1 MSLKKIPV
9 LAWSPAIWLR
19 CSVSVVIQRLG
30 QSSTCKVSQSSYFI
44 SLTKIEGMSGK
55 ETFKKIEIQHFLK
68 VFLCDIISMFYKRNI
83 TFQKPYAMN
92 YYQDVE
98 PLPKRW
104 TSTKQLGPALACFM
118 VACLDKKCWPRFC
131 HEKKTLIF
139 LYTTRTLDF

>member
-1 MSLKKIPV
+1 M
-9 LAWSPAIWLR
+9 R

-44 SLTKIEGMSGK
+44 SLTKIERMSGK

-118 VACLDKKCWPRFC
+118 VKIKFQFIHGSSRETNMKIEKRRNALNSKSFSKLKCSN
-131 HEKKTLIF
+131 L
-139 LYTTRTLDF
+139 